1 MVQQESKIKQF
12 ARKNNAFLQKTLEEL
27 SQIPAPSHREEKR
40 REYCQRWLEQFGIV
54 SQSDEKGNLVIPYR
68 LKEEKQNLLFI
79 AHMDL
84 VFEDTVPLQIKKE
97 GTIWNCPGIGD
108 NTANVVLMLFL
119 AKFLKEQEP
128 DLEQGILLAIDTCE
142 EGLGNLEGCSALMQ
156 RYADKVSGV
165 IAFDLYR
172 DQIYTECIGSVRY
185 KIAVCTPGGHSFADF
200 GETNAVWVLA
210 KLIERLYRYRT
221 QGCTT
226 YNAGVIQGG
235 TSVNTIAPKAEML
248 FEYRSDSAEELK
260 KCKMYLEECLKEIQ
274 KIKDVTIECK
284 IVGERPC
291 MQNADQTKIEMLS
304 EICREEIRKISG
316 ICPKKGKASTDC
328 NIPLSIGIPAVCA
341 GFFRGGGAHTME
353 EWIDISTSE
362 IALEMA
368 LSVSCAL
375 AGRKKIDK

>member
-1 MVQQESKIKQF
+1 
-12 ARKNNAFLQKTLEEL
+12 
-27 SQIPAPSHREEKR
+27 
-40 REYCQRWLEQFGIV
+40 
-54 SQSDEKGNLVIPYR
+54 
-68 LKEEKQNLLFI
+68 
-79 AHMDL
+79 
-84 VFEDTVPLQIKKE
+84 
-97 GTIWNCPGIGD
+97 
-108 NTANVVLMLFL
+108 
-119 AKFLKEQEP
+119 
-128 DLEQGILLAIDTCE
+128 
-142 EGLGNLEGCSALMQ
+142 
-156 RYADKVSGV
+156 
-165 IAFDLYR
+165 
-172 DQIYTECIGSVRY
+172 
-185 KIAVCTPGGHSFADF
+185 
-200 GETNAVWVLA
+200 
-210 KLIERLYRYRT
+210 
-221 QGCTT
+221 
-226 YNAGVIQGG
+226 
-235 TSVNTIAPKAEML
+235 
-248 FEYRSDSAEELK
+248 
-260 KCKMYLEECLKEIQ
+260 MYLEECLKEIQ